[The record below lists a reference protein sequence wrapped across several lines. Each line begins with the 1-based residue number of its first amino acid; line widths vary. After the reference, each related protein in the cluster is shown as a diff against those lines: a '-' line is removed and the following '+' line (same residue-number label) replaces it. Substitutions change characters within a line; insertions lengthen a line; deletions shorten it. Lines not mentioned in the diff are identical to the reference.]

1 MKKAISALEKAI
13 ETMKEATAGAEEGE
27 FLALG
32 AHLKESQ
39 GFAQRTETAKM
50 LEKAVTLG
58 EQFLTKADAFFLRRV
73 LTGDVPDVDWK
84 KLNRKATFKMK
95 YKMRS
100 GKIQDLLAK
109 MLSTFETNLKDA
121 QDKEAK
127 TQKEYDDLMDA
138 KNTQKSKTEDAL
150 SG

>member
-13 ETMKEATAGAEEGE
+13 DTMKEATAGHEEGE

-32 AHLKESQ
+32 ARLGENQ

-50 LEKAVTLG
+50 LEKAVNLG
-58 EQFLTKADAFFLRRV
+58 EQFLTKADALFLRRV

-109 MLSTFETNLKDA
+109 LHSTFKSNLKDA

-127 TQKEYDDLMDA
+127 TQKEYDELKDA
-138 KNTQKSKTEDAL
+138 KEAQKAKTE
-150 SG
+150 

>member
-1 MKKAISALEKAI
+1 M
-13 ETMKEATAGAEEGE
+13 
-27 FLALG
+27 
-32 AHLKESQ
+32 
-39 GFAQRTETAKM
+39 GFADREAEAEALAQ
-50 LEKAVTLG
+50 AVDLG
-58 EQFLTKADAFFLRRV
+58 EKFLTKFDALFLRRV

-127 TQKEYDDLMDA
+127 TQKEYDELM
-138 KNTQKSKTEDAL
+138 S
-150 SG
+150 